1 MLMNKK
7 QILRP
12 IVDEIAL
19 MAQEEGMDL
28 FTDSLTL
35 KFSYPDMPGIE
46 VTFTVGGIFSGMD
59 FVGDEQ

>member
-1 MLMNKK
+1 MNKK

-19 MAQEEGMDL
+19 MVQEEGMDL

>member
-1 MLMNKK
+1 MNKK

-12 IVDEIAL
+12 IVEEITA

-46 VTFTVGGIFSGMD
+46 VTFTVGGIFGGMD
-59 FVGDEQ
+59 FIGDEQ

>member
-1 MLMNKK
+1 MNKK

-46 VTFTVGGIFSGMD
+46 VTFTVGGIFRGMD
-59 FVGDEQ
+59 FVGEEQ

>member
-1 MLMNKK
+1 MNKK

-12 IVDEIAL
+12 IVEEIAA

-46 VTFTVGGIFSGMD
+46 VTFTVGGIFSGME
-59 FVGDEQ
+59 FMGDEQ

>member
-1 MLMNKK
+1 MNKK

-35 KFSYPDMPGIE
+35 KFSYPDMPGVE

-59 FVGDEQ
+59 FVGGEQ

>member
-1 MLMNKK
+1 MNKK

-46 VTFTVGGIFSGMD
+46 VSFTVGGIFSGMD

>member
-1 MLMNKK
+1 MNKK

-46 VTFTVGGIFSGMD
+46 VTFSVGGIFSGMD

>member
-1 MLMNKK
+1 MNKK